1 MKKPLYLI
9 LIIGVALTA
18 AALLILPTTTAPP
31 IQLIQDMA
39 APHPSTRSAPPTGV
53 VPFGTTAPAPL
64 PAHQL
69 YSYHC
74 AACHGAD
81 GSGQSYVSHYSGMPS
96 VGNLQSP
103 TSDTAEQLRIIREGR
118 GAMPAFGKRLSEAE
132 ILALHQHIHTHL
144 LKK

>member
-1 MKKPLYLI
+1 MKKPLYII
-9 LIIGVALTA
+9 LIISIALAA
-18 AALLILPTTTAPP
+18 AALLIIPTTSAPP

-39 APHPSTRSAPPTGV
+39 EPRPGARITPPAGV
-53 VPFGTTAPAPL
+53 VPYGTTASAPL
-64 PAHQL
+64 PAQQL

-74 AACHGAD
+74 AACHGTD
-81 GSGQSYVSHYSGMPS
+81 GSGQSYISHYSGMPS

-103 TSDTAEQLRIIREGR
+103 TSETEEQLRIIREGR

-132 ILALHQHIHTHL
+132 IQTLHQHIITQI